1 MGRKETPSSV
11 IGRKEALT
19 HGEKSVQRKI
29 RMAKIPTAKN
39 PTAKNPTVRK
49 LQMTTK
55 NITAHENI
63 RCSKKCVVAVSNVVV
78 SARTETYEKRTLKF
92 CVLKFSK
99 CHI

>member
-1 MGRKETPSSV
+1 
-11 IGRKEALT
+11 
-19 HGEKSVQRKI
+19 
-29 RMAKIPTAKN
+29 
-39 PTAKNPTVRK
+39 
-49 LQMTTK
+49 MTTK